1 MRTRTP
7 RLSNRQSVASGAGFR
22 SRDRQHFWNKEVS
35 SSKVVPEL
43 NRTLAVDSEEA
54 GKRGVTMEVSQDPV

>member
-1 MRTRTP
+1 
-7 RLSNRQSVASGAGFR
+7 VASGAGFR
-22 SRDRQHFWNKEVS
+22 SRDREHFWNKEVS